1 VATTVVEVGVDVSNA
16 SIILI
21 EHAERFGL
29 SQLHQLR
36 GRVGRGVR
44 QSYCILVGE
53 PKTADALKR
62 LQAMEK
68 TNNGFELAN
77 EDLLIRGP
85 GDFWGVKQHGLNELK
100 VANLVKDQKMITW
113 ASESAIELS
122 PKLGKEHIIDYYIA
136 RKFKK
141 VDEIAIN

>member
-1 VATTVVEVGVDVSNA
+1 MV
-16 SIILI
+16 I

-36 GRVGRGVR
+36 GRVGRGPR

-53 PKTADALKR
+53 PKTEEASRR
-62 LQAMEK
+62 LMAMEK
-68 TNNGFELAN
+68 TSNGFELAN

-100 VANLVKDQKMITW
+100 VADLIKDGKIMT
-113 ASESAIELS
+113 ESSQAAAAFS
-122 PKLGKEHIIDYYIA
+122 PEQLKDNRIDLYLA
-136 RKFKK
+136 KKFKK
-141 VDEIAIN
+141 LAEIAMN